1 MNKIIIVLALLF
13 AFFAGVLVQSYET
26 EKVKNDFAEY
36 VHLGPESKNVDGT
49 VFTRTCHLP
58 TWKTCNPNADI
69 ICETSTGTQEHFII
83 HWKEK

>member
-1 MNKIIIVLALLF
+1 MVGKIIIVF
-13 AFFAGVLVQSYET
+13 IAFFAGVFYQSYET

-36 VHLGPESKNVDGT
+36 VHRGLENKGVDGT

-58 TWKTCNPNADI
+58 TWKTVNPNADI
-69 ICETSTGTQEHFII
+69 IRATSTGTQEHFII